1 MKQKQ
6 PEVVRG
12 IDSQPLFTP
21 MVTSAERIHSRGQRL
36 CQFTVQQ
43 KVFT

>member
-12 IDSQPLFTP
+12 IDSQPFFTTT
-21 MVTSAERIHSRGQRL
+21 VTSTERIHSRGQRL
-36 CQFTVQQ
+36 C
-43 KVFT
+43 